1 MSRVDKSFN
10 CCGEKQGDLFVTTLN
25 FLASAFHFT
34 LAFGQPLALSYWR
47 IDADYD
53 EDKLQYQWML
63 YIGLLVYWA
72 GTVWATVLVN
82 EPNRK
87 EKVIDAE
94 PEKPRS
100 TKMIGVYACLIVGL
114 GTCINGTWGI
124 ASMLDGTFPLVY
136 TIAPNTANP
145 TEPFDSATCNGVDY
159 KDKSVFEW
167 TQCIRDN
174 PLKRDLSIYNVTG
187 GNKLPWTDTA
197 GEGCDA
203 RKDGTLMCSDDDTFN
218 GYNSNTACV
227 FCGGGQSCARR
238 ACQIE
243 DNPGSFVQVSN
254 DGDPSSFIQIGI
266 TQVVWPVISN
276 TSAEPGSYM
285 RRSDTGMW
293 VQIAEDQLEAG
304 NDTVRFRQVGYE
316 KGKYEVGTYM
326 GNDTVE
332 YSRKYYVW
340 WLLFGFSILTSGFHI
355 IAAVSGWNEIDPVV
369 QERYLNMAQLPM
381 DGGWTF
387 ESGYLFELE
396 NGKTP
401 YRWWEYSITASIM
414 FLIVL
419 QLNRV
424 TDVWVNVTA
433 FLMSAGYNTFGAA
446 IDNTNNWFFIAWFWQ
461 VSGLMFIAQFYLLF
475 WQFDYTIAPYLDE
488 SLDSHQLWGELFTF
502 VRAVNLGIFI
512 TFCTFPIANIIHLI
526 YRVGGRRWEGDTKS
540 NANRNCM
547 YRIESTYIIL
557 SFTSKAL
564 LVFFVFW
571 GVAARND

>member
-1 MSRVDKSFN
+1 MSRVDKSFD
-10 CCGEKQGDLFVTTLN
+10 CCGKKQGDLYVTTLN

-47 IDADYD
+47 VDDDYD
-53 EDKLQYQWML
+53 EDKVGPQVML
-63 YIGLLVYWA
+63 YVGLAIYWFGA
-72 GTVWATVLVN
+72 IYAMIQVN
-82 EPNRK
+82 TK
-87 EKVIDAE
+87 QKQKVIDVEEDNRNSRIA
-94 PEKPRS
+94 PAYVS
-100 TKMIGVYACLIVGL
+100 FGVGLVACIVGMA
-114 GTCINGTWGI
+114 GI

-136 TIAPNTANP
+136 TIAPNTADP
-145 TEPFDSATCNGVDY
+145 SPPFDSSICNGVDY

-187 GNKLPWTDTA
+187 GNKLPWTDAA
-197 GEGCDA
+197 GMGCDK
-203 RKDGTLMCSDDDTFN
+203 REDSSLLCSNDDFFN

-227 FCGGGQSCARR
+227 YCGGGQSCARR
-238 ACQIE
+238 ACYIE
-243 DNPGSFVQVSN
+243 DNPGSFVQVSAA

-266 TQVVWPVISN
+266 TQVVWPVTSN
-276 TSAEPGSYM
+276 TSAEPESYM
-285 RRSDTGMW
+285 KRSSTGMW
-293 VQIAEDQLEAG
+293 VQVAKANLKAG
-304 NDTVRFRQVGYE
+304 ESVVRFRQKGYT
-316 KGKYEVGTYM
+316 KGKYEIGTYM
-326 GNDTVE
+326 GDDNVE

-340 WLLFGFSILTSGFHI
+340 WLLFGFSIITSAFHI
-355 IAAVSGWNEIDPVV
+355 IAAVSGWNEIDPKV
-369 QERYLNMAQLPM
+369 QEKYEQMDDIPL

-414 FLIVL
+414 FQIVL

-433 FLMSAGYNTFGAA
+433 FLMSAGYNTLGAA
-446 IDNTNNWFFIAWFWQ
+446 IDNTANWFFITWFWQ
-461 VSGLMFIAQFYLLF
+461 ISGMMFIAQFYLLF

-512 TFCTFPIANIIHLI
+512 TFCSFPIANIVHLI
-526 YRVGGRRWEGDTKS
+526 YRVGGRRWKGDSEK

>member
-1 MSRVDKSFN
+1 MSRVDKSFD
-10 CCGEKQGDLFVTTLN
+10 CCGKKQGDLYITTLN

-47 IDADYD
+47 VDDDYE
-53 EDKLQYQWML
+53 EDKVGPQVML
-63 YIGLLVYWA
+63 YVGLAIYWFGAIYAMIQVNTKQKQKVLDVKEDNRDSRIAPAYVSFGVGLV
-72 GTVWATVLVN
+72 
-82 EPNRK
+82 
-87 EKVIDAE
+87 
-94 PEKPRS
+94 
-100 TKMIGVYACLIVGL
+100 ACIVGMA
-114 GTCINGTWGI
+114 GI

-145 TEPFDSATCNGVDY
+145 TAPFDSSICNGVDY

-174 PLKRDLSIYNVTG
+174 PLKRDLSIYDVTTG
-187 GNKLPWTDTA
+187 DKLPWADAA
-197 GEGCDA
+197 GEGCAA
-203 RKDGTLMCSDDDTFN
+203 REAGTLLCSATDTFN

-238 ACQIE
+238 ACYIE
-243 DNPGSFVQVSN
+243 DNPGSFVQVSAA

-266 TQVVWPVISN
+266 TQVVWPVTSN
-276 TSAEPGSYM
+276 TTAEPGSYK
-285 RRSDTGMW
+285 RRTNLGMW
-293 VQIAEDQLEAG
+293 IQVDKASLTAG
-304 NDTVRFRQVGYE
+304 ESVVRFRQKGYT

-326 GNDTVE
+326 GDDTVE

-340 WLLFGFSILTSGFHI
+340 WLLFAFSIITAGFHI
-355 IAAVSGWNEIDPVV
+355 VAAVSGWNEIDPKV
-369 QERYLNMAQLPM
+369 QLKYEAKDDIPL

-446 IDNTNNWFFIAWFWQ
+446 IDNTANWFFIAWFWQ
-461 VSGLMFIAQFYLLF
+461 ISAFMFIAQFYLLF

-488 SLDSHQLWGELFTF
+488 SLGSHQLWGELFTF
-502 VRAVNLGIFI
+502 VRAVNLGIFV
-512 TFCTFPIANIIHLI
+512 TFCSFPIANIVHLI
-526 YRVGGRRWEGDTKS
+526 YRVGGRRWQGDTEK

>member
-1 MSRVDKSFN
+1 MTSRVDKSFN
-10 CCGEKQGDLFVTTLN
+10 CCGTKQGDLYVTTLN

-47 IDADYD
+47 VDDDYD
-53 EDKLQYQWML
+53 DDKVTPQVLL
-63 YIGLLVYWA
+63 YVGLAIYWV
-72 GTVWATVLVN
+72 GTIWAMVQVN
-82 EPNRK
+82 SKIK
-87 EKVIDAE
+87 EKVLDVEQENRTSRIVPAYV
-94 PEKPRS
+94 S
-100 TKMIGVYACLIVGL
+100 FGVALVVCIIGMS
-114 GTCINGTWGI
+114 NI

-136 TIAPNTANP
+136 TIAPNTATP
-145 TEPFDSATCNGVDY
+145 SPPFDSSICNGVDY
-159 KDKSVFEW
+159 NDKSVFEW

-174 PLKRDLSIYNVTG
+174 PLKRDLSIYDVTT
-187 GNKLPWTDTA
+187 GNKLPWTDAA
-197 GEGCDA
+197 GEGCAA
-203 RKDGTLMCSDDDTFN
+203 REAGTLLCSTTDTFN
-218 GYNSNTACV
+218 GYNSDTACV
-227 FCGGGQSCARR
+227 TCGGGQSCARR
-238 ACQIE
+238 ACYIE
-243 DNPGSFVQVSN
+243 DNPGSFVQVSAA

-266 TQVVWPVISN
+266 TEVVWPVKSN
-276 TSAEPGSYM
+276 TTAN
-285 RRSDTGMW
+285 DTSFKKRVNGVW
-293 VQIAEDQLEAG
+293 TATAKDQLTAG
-304 NDTVRFRQVGYE
+304 VDVVRFYQKGYD
-316 KGKYEVGTYM
+316 KGKYEVGTFM
-326 GNDTVE
+326 GGDKVE

-340 WLLFGFSILTSGFHI
+340 WLLFGFSIITSVFHI
-355 IAAVSGWNEIDPVV
+355 IAAISGWNEIDPVV
-369 QERYLNMAQLPM
+369 QDKYLRTPQLPM

-433 FLMSAGYNTFGAA
+433 FLMSAGYNTLGAA
-446 IDNTNNWFFIAWFWQ
+446 IDNTNNWFFITWFWQ
-461 VSGLMFIAQFYLLF
+461 ISAMMFIAQFYLLF

-488 SLDSHQLWGELFTF
+488 SLGSHQLWGELFTF

-512 TFCTFPIANIIHLI
+512 TFCSFPIANIVHLC
-526 YRVGGRRWEGDTKS
+526 YRVGGWRWGGDNEK
-540 NANRNCM
+540 NQKRNCM

>member
-10 CCGEKQGDLFVTTLN
+10 CCGKKQGDLYVTTLN

-53 EDKLQYQWML
+53 DDKLQFQVML
-63 YIGLLVYWA
+63 YIGLAVYWF
-72 GTVWATVLVN
+72 GTIWAMVLVN
-82 EPNRK
+82 TKPK
-87 EKVIDAE
+87 EKLDIIDIE
-94 PEKPRS
+94 QEKRNIKIIP
-100 TKMIGVYACLIVGL
+100 VYFSLIVAFS
-114 GTCINGTWGI
+114 TCVNGMVGI
-124 ASMLDGTFPLVY
+124 SGMLDGTFPLVY

-145 TEPFDSATCNGVDY
+145 SPPFDSATCNGVDY
-159 KDKSVFEW
+159 SDGKTVFEW

-187 GNKLPWTDTA
+187 GNKLPWSDAA
-197 GEGCDA
+197 GEGCAA
-203 RKDGTLMCSDDDTFN
+203 REDSTLLCSDDDTFN

-227 FCGGGQSCARR
+227 FCGGGKSCARR

-285 RRSDTGMW
+285 RRSNTGMW
-293 VQIAEDQLEAG
+293 VQIAEENLEAG

-326 GNDTVE
+326 GDDQVE

-340 WLLFGFSILTSGFHI
+340 WLLFGFSIITSGFHI
-355 IAAVSGWNEIDPVV
+355 IAALSGWNEIDPKV
-369 QERYLNMAQLPM
+369 QERYLNMAKLPM
-381 DGGWTF
+381 DGGWSF

-419 QLNRV
+419 AN
-424 TDVWVNVTA
+424 
-433 FLMSAGYNTFGAA
+433 S
-446 IDNTNNWFFIAWFWQ
+446 
-461 VSGLMFIAQFYLLF
+461 
-475 WQFDYTIAPYLDE
+475 E
-488 SLDSHQLWGELFTF
+488 SISFETTSK
-502 VRAVNLGIFI
+502 I
-512 TFCTFPIANIIHLI
+512 
-526 YRVGGRRWEGDTKS
+526 
-540 NANRNCM
+540 
-547 YRIESTYIIL
+547 
-557 SFTSKAL
+557 SFTQPVANSSKKN
-564 LVFFVFW
+564 
-571 GVAARND
+571 G